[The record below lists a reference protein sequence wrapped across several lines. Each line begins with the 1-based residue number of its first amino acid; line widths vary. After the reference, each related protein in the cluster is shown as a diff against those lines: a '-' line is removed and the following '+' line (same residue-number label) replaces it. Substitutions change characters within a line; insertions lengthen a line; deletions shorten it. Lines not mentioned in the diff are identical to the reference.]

1 MGEGWS
7 DARAE
12 YVFDTFLR
20 LYTDSLLVRWSEQKS
35 ATGITDYDY
44 VTNYKNGI
52 RTHPYS
58 TSTFV
63 SFFSLLLTPPANVH

>member
-1 MGEGWS
+1 MGEGWSS

-20 LYTDSLLVRWSEQKS
+20 LYADSLLVRWSEQKS
-35 ATGITDYDY
+35 ATITDYVMGDY
-44 VTNYKNGI
+44 VTNNKNGI
-52 RTHPYS
+52 RTHPHS

-63 SFFSLLLTPPANVH
+63 SFCCCF